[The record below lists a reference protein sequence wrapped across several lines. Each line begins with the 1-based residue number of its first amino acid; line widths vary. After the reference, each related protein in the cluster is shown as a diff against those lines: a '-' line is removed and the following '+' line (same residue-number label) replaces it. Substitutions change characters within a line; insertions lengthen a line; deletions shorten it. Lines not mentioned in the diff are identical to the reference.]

1 MQKQF
6 PNDYQFFPKT
16 WLLPH
21 QIEDLKNYSNAN
33 PGTNFIV
40 KPEALS
46 QGKGIFITKR
56 FDQIDATEHLVV

>member
-6 PNDYQFFPKT
+6 PADYKFFPKT

-21 QIEDLKNYSNAN
+21 QLEDLKNYSAAN
-33 PGTNFIV
+33 PGVNFIV

-46 QGKGIFITKR
+46 QGKGIFITRK
-56 FDQIDATEHLVV
+56 FDQIDP

>member
-6 PNDYQFFPKT
+6 KEDYKFYPKT

-21 QIEDLKNYSNAN
+21 QIEDLKSFQQSN
-33 PGTNFIV
+33 PGAHFIV

-46 QGKGIFITKR
+46 
-56 FDQIDATEHLVV
+56 